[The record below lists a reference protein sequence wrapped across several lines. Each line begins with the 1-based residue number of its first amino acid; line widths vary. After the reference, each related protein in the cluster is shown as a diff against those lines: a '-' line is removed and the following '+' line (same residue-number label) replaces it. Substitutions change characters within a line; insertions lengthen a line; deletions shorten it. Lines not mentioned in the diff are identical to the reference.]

1 MTVDTSGDMLNLARG
16 RSARRTYTDV
26 TPMRELKVRQGAIAG
41 FVVSLVL
48 AAALAGRS
56 ADPVPTFGY
65 VLAVA
70 FSATVL
76 VIVTAAAINRR
87 SQPPKAQ

>member
-1 MTVDTSGDMLNLARG
+1 
-16 RSARRTYTDV
+16 
-26 TPMRELKVRQGAIAG
+26 MRELKVRQGTIAG
-41 FVVSLVL
+41 FVMSFVL

-70 FSATVL
+70 LSATVL
-76 VIVTAAAINRR
+76 LIVCAVAINRR

>member
-1 MTVDTSGDMLNLARG
+1 
-16 RSARRTYTDV
+16 
-26 TPMRELKVRQGAIAG
+26 MRELKVRQGAIAG
-41 FVVSLVL
+41 FVVSFVL

-70 FSATVL
+70 LSATVL

-87 SQPPKAQ
+87 SQPPRAQ

>member
-1 MTVDTSGDMLNLARG
+1 
-16 RSARRTYTDV
+16 
-26 TPMRELKVRQGAIAG
+26 MRELKVRQGTIAG
-41 FVVSLVL
+41 FVMSFVL

-65 VLAVA
+65 VLAA
-70 FSATVL
+70 ALSATVL
-76 VIVTAAAINRR
+76 LIVCAVAINRR

>member
-1 MTVDTSGDMLNLARG
+1 
-16 RSARRTYTDV
+16 
-26 TPMRELKVRQGAIAG
+26 MRELKVRQGAIAG
-41 FVVSLVL
+41 FVVSFVL
-48 AAALAGRS
+48 AAAMAGRS
-56 ADPVPTFGY
+56 ADPLPTFGY

-70 FSATVL
+70 LSATVL

>member
-1 MTVDTSGDMLNLARG
+1 
-16 RSARRTYTDV
+16 
-26 TPMRELKVRQGAIAG
+26 MRELKVRQGAIAG

-70 FSATVL
+70 LSATVL
-76 VIVTAAAINRR
+76 VIVCAVAIKRR